1 MPRIVASEFLSPD
14 GVMEDL
20 GGSEGAAVGG
30 WTFRRPNAGGLAFT
44 LDDFRAHEA
53 LLLGRITD
61 EVFAAAWPGRTD
73 EIGFAARK
81 HVMPTY
87 VVSTT
92 LTCSSSARAPG
103 SSARPPIR
111 PPLRSC
117 RAPRWTR
124 VP

>member
-1 MPRIVASEFLSPD
+1 MAGPLGGARRFRRCHADLVAPERGGARHEEDPVPRIVASEFLSPD

-73 EIGFAARK
+73 EI
-81 HVMPTY
+81 
-87 VVSTT
+87 
-92 LTCSSSARAPG
+92 
-103 SSARPPIR
+103 
-111 PPLRSC
+111 
-117 RAPRWTR
+117 
-124 VP
+124 